1 MALVELAN
9 YPNAMEA
16 AMVRGLLDAEGI
28 DSVAFDGGMNIA
40 DSAGW
45 VIPVRVKASR
55 WANGSVVRRRLAP
68 CERVA
73 RIGSPRPLRTGY
85 GHGRCRG

>member
-1 MALVELAN
+1 MALVELGS

-16 AMVRGLLDAEGI
+16 AMVRGRLQVEGI

-45 VIPVRVKASR
+45 VIPVRVMVLDEDLDAAR
-55 WANGSVVRRRLAP
+55 AALA
-68 CERVA
+68 
-73 RIGSPRPLRTGY
+73 
-85 GHGRCRG
+85 

>member
-1 MALVELAN
+1 MALVELGS

-16 AMVRGLLDAEGI
+16 AMVRGRLEAEGI

-45 VIPVRVKASR
+45 VIPIRVMVLDDDLDAAR
-55 WANGSVVRRRLAP
+55 SVLP
-68 CERVA
+68 G
-73 RIGSPRPLRTGY
+73 I
-85 GHGRCRG
+85 

>member
-28 DSVAFDGGMNIA
+28 GSVAFDGGMNIA

-45 VIPVRVKASR
+45 VIPVRVMVLDDDLDA
-55 WANGSVVRRRLAP
+55 
-68 CERVA
+68 A
-73 RIGSPRPLRTGY
+73 RAVIA
-85 GHGRCRG
+85 

>member
-1 MALVELAN
+1 MMLVELGS

-16 AMVRGLLDAEGI
+16 AMVRGRLQVEGI

-45 VIPVRVKASR
+45 VIPVRVMVLDDDLEAAKA
-55 WANGSVVRRRLAP
+55 AIA
-68 CERVA
+68 
-73 RIGSPRPLRTGY
+73 
-85 GHGRCRG
+85 

>member
-1 MALVELAN
+1 MALVELGS

-16 AMVRGLLDAEGI
+16 AMVRGLLEAEGI

-45 VIPVRVKASR
+45 VIPVRVMVLDEDLA
-55 WANGSVVRRRLAP
+55 AAQRLLP
-68 CERVA
+68 
-73 RIGSPRPLRTGY
+73 IN
-85 GHGRCRG
+85 

>member
-1 MALVELAN
+1 MALVELGS

-16 AMVRGLLDAEGI
+16 AMVRGRLQVEGI

-45 VIPVRVKASR
+45 VIPVRIMVLDEDLELAKA
-55 WANGSVVRRRLAP
+55 AIA
-68 CERVA
+68 
-73 RIGSPRPLRTGY
+73 
-85 GHGRCRG
+85 

>member
-1 MALVELAN
+1 MALVKLGS

-16 AMVRGLLDAEGI
+16 AMVKGRLEVEGI

-45 VIPVRVKASR
+45 VIPVRVMVLEEDLEAAKA
-55 WANGSVVRRRLAP
+55 AIA
-68 CERVA
+68 
-73 RIGSPRPLRTGY
+73 
-85 GHGRCRG
+85 